1 MNTTIIVV
9 AGIVLCALVGLAM
22 WSAWK
27 EDKIVEQIKRR
38 LRELEDK
45 KQAK

>member
-1 MNTTIIVV
+1 MNTTIIVSAV
-9 AGIVLCALVGLAM
+9 IAICSLVGLAM

-38 LRELEDK
+38 LKELEE